1 MPRFV
6 HLNGPP
12 GIGKSTLARCY
23 IDDHPLAFC
32 LDIDGF
38 RRLIGRWDDH
48 EQESGRLARRM
59 ALQMAATHLASG
71 HDVVLPQYVARS
83 EFVAELIEVA
93 TQVGASF
100 HEIVLLDDA
109 ASAEARFEQR
119 AQDPVWRQHHR
130 EAVAAMAGS
139 GGFKGMYE
147 RLMNALPQLPDAV
160 VLRTSGD
167 DVQTSYRALVGLLA
181 PGGL

>member
-12 GIGKSTLARCY
+12 GIGKSTLARRY
-23 IDDHPLAFC
+23 VDDHPLAFC

-38 RRLIGRWDDH
+38 RRLIGRWDEH
-48 EQESGRLARRM
+48 EQESGQLARRM
-59 ALQMAATHLASG
+59 ALQMAATHLSGG
-71 HDVVLPQYVARS
+71 HDVVLPQYVARP
-83 EFVAELIEVA
+83 EFVAELTAVA

-109 ASAEARFEQR
+109 ANAQARFEQR
-119 AQDPVWRQHHR
+119 AQDPAWREHHR

-139 GGFKGMYE
+139 GGFQGMYE
-147 RLMNALPQLPDAV
+147 RLMNALPELPGAVVVRTSTDDVEHSYDAV
-160 VLRTSGD
+160 
-167 DVQTSYRALVGLLA
+167 VGLLA
-181 PGGL
+181 EGGL